1 MPLDIRYF
9 RVQEG
14 GNPDQIKSSEI
25 KRGRDGSIV
34 DKVIEI
40 DQSWKSNTH
49 KLEQIRSLFNAAN
62 KSIGQRKKIDS
73 KDPCDDIKADADRI
87 KKEIPVQETLVQEI
101 SAERNELLKSVGN
114 IVLPDVP
121 ISKDEAS
128 NKVVKRWGIPRKI
141 KCDGSPGKRFHHQL
155 LQMIKGFDAQR
166 GVNIVG
172 HRGYFMRG
180 MGVRLNFALYSYGL
194 NFLISRGYMPV
205 QPPYFMNRS
214 VMAETAELADFEET
228 LYKIEGK
235 KGDDGEEDKFLIA
248 TSEQPISAY
257 HRGEHLS
264 NFPIKYVGMSSCFRK
279 EAGAHGKDTWGLFRI
294 HQFEKIEQF
303 CITDSSLEESDKM
316 HEEMLKTCE
325 EFYQSLELP
334 YQVVAI
340 VSGAL
345 NDAAAKKYDLE
356 AWFPG
361 YEAYRE
367 LVSCSNCTDYQSR
380 ALGIKAGFKKQGE
393 REQQQ
398 FVHMLNGTL
407 CATQRCMCCILE
419 NYQNESGV
427 RVPRVLQPYMQGLE
441 FIPFEE
447 PLAKPGS

>member
-361 YEAYRE
+361 YYK
-367 LVSCSNCTDYQSR
+367 N
-380 ALGIKAGFKKQGE
+380 IK
-393 REQQQ
+393 
-398 FVHMLNGTL
+398 
-407 CATQRCMCCILE
+407 
-419 NYQNESGV
+419 
-427 RVPRVLQPYMQGLE
+427 
-441 FIPFEE
+441 
-447 PLAKPGS
+447 